1 MSKWI
6 QISIFTLMLA
16 GCSAPPVSSTFT
28 PNPTVTPTVPRP
40 LTSTPVPSLTPTPT
54 STATPYPLVAPR
66 LAAGDY
72 HTCFLSPSGRV
83 SCWGWNQFGQA
94 GEKPGTENTLPGTFL
109 DLQGIMQLSAGAY
122 HTCAVDA
129 EHQVYC
135 WGRNNMGQL
144 GDGTYKDTDI
154 PVQVIGLEGANITN
168 VASGS
173 FHTCAYEAG
182 GRAWCW
188 GSNRDGK
195 LGTGS
200 SEMTSSTPARIPKPV
215 ANVISISAGASFTCA
230 AGDDGENWCWGDGM
244 FGQTGGRLMKSSAT
258 PQETENNIPGI
269 IQLSSGWFHTCAL
282 TDSGYITCWGK
293 NYEGALGNSST
304 VSRGLAANVTGI
316 SGKKEVRLLAAGGRS
331 ACAVIASGQLYCWGK
346 NDYGQAGIGNTSDV
360 LLPFEVTTLTG
371 KHVISLAI
379 GASHVCALTDAT
391 ELFCWGANDHYQLGV
406 DTPDMSLSPL
416 LIILPV
422 K

>member
-1 MSKWI
+1 MRKWI
-6 QISIFTLMLA
+6 RIAIIVFTLA
-16 GCSAPPVSSTFT
+16 GCSAPTISPTATF
-28 PNPTVTPTVPRP
+28 NPTMTPSTTRT
-40 LTSTPVPSLTPTPT
+40 LTSVPAPTITPAPT
-54 STATPYPLVAPR
+54 STATPYPIVPPR

-94 GEKPGTENTLPGTFL
+94 GEKPDTENSLPGNSL
-109 DLQGIMQLSAGAY
+109 DLQGIVQLSAGAY

-129 EHQVYC
+129 EHRVYC

-144 GDGTYKDTDI
+144 GDGTYKDTYI
-154 PVQVIGLEGANITN
+154 PVQVIGLESANITD

-200 SEMTSSTPARIPKPV
+200 SELTSPAPVRVPKPV
-215 ANVISISAGASFTCA
+215 ANVISLSAGATFTCA
-230 AGDDGENWCWGDGM
+230 VGEDGKNWCWGNGS
-244 FGQTGGRLMKSSAT
+244 FGQTGIKLLKSSAV
-258 PQETENNIPGI
+258 PQETENDIPGT
-269 IQLSSGWFHTCAL
+269 IQFTSGWFHTCVL
-282 TDSGYITCWGK
+282 TNSGHIACWGK

-304 VSRGLAANVTGI
+304 VSRGLAAYVTGI
-316 SGKKEVRLLAAGGRS
+316 SGKKDVRLLAAGGRS
-331 ACAVIASGQLYCWGK
+331 TCAVLDIGQLYCWGK
-346 NDYGQAGIGNTSDV
+346 NDYGQAGIGNTSDL

-371 KHVISLAI
+371 KHIISLTV
-379 GASHVCALTDAT
+379 GASHVCALTDAS

-406 DTPDMSLSPL
+406 DSLDMSLTPL
-416 LIILPV
+416 LIELPV